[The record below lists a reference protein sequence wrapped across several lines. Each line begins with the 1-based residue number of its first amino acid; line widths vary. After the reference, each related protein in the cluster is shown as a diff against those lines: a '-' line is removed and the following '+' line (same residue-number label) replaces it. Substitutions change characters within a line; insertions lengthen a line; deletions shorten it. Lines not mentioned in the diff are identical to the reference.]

1 MRHYLSVDDLSTTE
15 LPQILELAA
24 ELKADPSLHTQALSG
39 RSIALI
45 FEKPSTRTRVSFE
58 VGIAELGAEAVV
70 APLGLG
76 VVHRDQ
82 HGQGPGA
89 LDVPEEANAKSS
101 PFRRALDNAGNIGH
115 HKRFSVAVSYDA
127 EIWRKCGECIVRNLW
142 LSG

>member
-58 VGIAELGAEAVV
+58 VGKGEIVGLVGRSGSGKSTIAKCI
-70 APLGLG
+70 LGLERPDPG
-76 VVHRDQ
+76 IQILLGKLAPQRFDAALPYSFRHR
-82 HGQGPGA
+82 
-89 LDVPEEANAKSS
+89 NAPQSCK
-101 PFRRALDNAGNIGH
+101 
-115 HKRFSVAVSYDA
+115 
-127 EIWRKCGECIVRNLW
+127 
-142 LSG
+142 

>member
-58 VGIAELGAEAVV
+58 VGIAELGAQAVV
-70 APLGLG
+70 LPSGELQLG
-76 VVHRDQ
+76 R
-82 HGQGPGA
+82 
-89 LDVPEEANAKSS
+89 
-101 PFRRALDNAGNIGH
+101 
-115 HKRFSVAVSYDA
+115 
-127 EIWRKCGECIVRNLW
+127 GETIQDSGRV
-142 LSG
+142 LSR